1 MEMRPPPR
9 AGHGGIDSF
18 AGGGD
23 QGRLPGG
30 ARECLPGGGQGGALP
45 LDKWLAGYIR
55 DVRDHPYPGVLFK
68 DYAALLAEPAAFTA
82 LVDALADV
90 CDRRGA
96 TRVVG
101 LEARGFLLGAPVAV
115 RCGLGFTAIR
125 KRGKLPGKTLRRV
138 YELEYGTDEFE
149 LQCDVLGPKDRVV
162 VVDDVLAT
170 GGTALAA
177 ASLVAEA
184 GATVVGV
191 AFMLELRAL
200 SGRRRL
206 ARDLD
211 GVSVDAVI
219 NA

>member
-1 MEMRPPPR
+1 MEMM
-9 AGHGGIDSF
+9 
-18 AGGGD
+18 
-23 QGRLPGG
+23 
-30 ARECLPGGGQGGALP
+30 P
-45 LDKWLAGYIR
+45 LAAWLAGYIR
-55 DVRDHPYPGVLFK
+55 DVPDHPYPGVLFK
-68 DYAALLAEPAAFTA
+68 DYASLLADPRAFTA

-90 CDRRGA
+90 CRRREA
-96 TRVVG
+96 TMVVG

-115 RCGLGFTAIR
+115 RSGLGLAVIR
-125 KRGKLPGKTLRRV
+125 KSGKLPGKTFRRV

-149 LQCDVLGPKDRVV
+149 LQCDALGPKDRVV

-184 GATVVGV
+184 GADVVGV
-191 AFMLELRAL
+191 AFMLELVAL

-211 GVSVDAVI
+211 GVPVDAVI